1 VATARRST
9 PALPSNESVTLETVG
24 PMKLTI
30 DTAKCSGH
38 ARCYAVA
45 PEVFDIDDLGYAVPV
60 DRDVTEPLD
69 ENIAA
74 GIAACPERAIS
85 VR

>member
-1 VATARRST
+1 
-9 PALPSNESVTLETVG
+9 
-24 PMKLTI
+24 MKLAI
-30 DTAKCSGH
+30 DTTECSGH

-45 PEVFDIDDLGYAVPV
+45 PEVFDIDDLGYTVPV

-74 GIAACPERAIS
+74 CPERAIA

>member
-1 VATARRST
+1 
-9 PALPSNESVTLETVG
+9 
-24 PMKLTI
+24 MKLTI

-38 ARCYAVA
+38 ARCFAVA
-45 PEVFDIDDLGYAVPV
+45 PDVFDIDDDGFALPI
-60 DRDVTEPLD
+60 DREVSEPMD

>member
-1 VATARRST
+1 
-9 PALPSNESVTLETVG
+9 
-24 PMKLTI
+24 MKLTRA
-30 DTAKCSGH
+30 TTKCSGH
-38 ARCYAVA
+38 ARCYAIA
-45 PEVFDIDDLGYAVPV
+45 PDVFDIDDLGYAVPI
-60 DRDVTEPLD
+60 DQDVTEPLD